1 MTTLPEIYA
10 ARVAGGSLTRDPAQE
25 AALPEFERI
34 RAALAEPVK
43 KGLFRKAPEPPKGL
57 YLWGGV
63 GRGKSMLM
71 DLFVTSLSV
80 PARRVHF
87 HAFMQEIHAAIHKAR
102 QDGVEDAIKP
112 VAKSVSDSV
121 RLLAFDEM

>member
-10 ARVAGGSLTRDPAQE
+10 ARVADGSLTRDVAQE

-34 RAALAEPVK
+34 RAALAQPVK
-43 KGLFRKAPEPPKGL
+43 KSLFRKAPEPPKGL

-71 DLFVTSLSV
+71 DLFVDSLDT

-87 HAFMQEIHAAIHKAR
+87 HAFMQEIHAAIHAGRKR
-102 QDGVEDAIKP
+102 GVEDPIKP
-112 VAKSVSDSV
+112 VARSVAGPV
-121 RLLAFDEM
+121 CWLAGDA